1 VSGASPPNGSDAEAI
16 LRESGALLEHD
27 HFVYISGQHGSG
39 WIDKDAVYP
48 HTERTSALGE
58 LIAQRVGDVQIEVV
72 CGPATGGLILAQWV
86 AHHLGVLAVFGE
98 HGEIPKHEHHAAG
111 KRPFVI
117 KRGYDR
123 LVAGRRVLVVDD
135 VVNTGFSI
143 RGTIDAVRESGG
155 DVTTA
160 ASVCNRGA
168 LAPQQ
173 IGVERLIDLTDIELD
188 SWPREQCPLCREGV
202 PINTT
207 YAHGADFV
215 AADGDWP

>member
-1 VSGASPPNGSDAEAI
+1 MSAASPQPPDAEAI
-16 LRESGALLEHD
+16 LRESGALLEGD

-48 HTERTSALGE
+48 HTERTSALGA
-58 LIAQRVGDVQIEVV
+58 LIAQAVVDDGTEVV

-98 HGEIPKHEHHAAG
+98 HGEISKGEHDPDG

-117 KRGYDR
+117 RRGYDR
-123 LVAGRRVLVVDD
+123 LVSGRRVLVVDD

-143 RGTIDAVRESGG
+143 RGTIDAVRSHAGVVE
-155 DVTTA
+155 VA

-168 LAPQQ
+168 LAPEQ
-173 IGVERLIDLTDIELD
+173 IGVERLIGLTDIELD

-202 PINTT
+202 PVNTA
-207 YAHGADFV
+207 YAHGGDFV
-215 AADGDWP
+215 AAGGNWP

>member
-1 VSGASPPNGSDAEAI
+1 VSDASAPNGSEAEAI

-58 LIAQRVGDVQIEVV
+58 LIAQQVADAQVEVV

-86 AHHLGVLAVFGE
+86 AHHLGALAVFGE
-98 HGEIPKHEHHAAG
+98 HGEIPKHEHHAGG

-117 KRGYDR
+117 KRGYDQ
-123 LVAGRRVLVVDD
+123 LIADRRVLVVDD

-143 RGTIDAVRESGG
+143 RGTIEAVRANGG
-155 DVTTA
+155 IVAAA

-168 LAPQQ
+168 LAPAQ

-188 SWPREQCPLCREGV
+188 SWPREQCPLCSEGV
-202 PINTT
+202 PINTA

-215 AADGDWP
+215 AAEGDWP

>member
-1 VSGASPPNGSDAEAI
+1 MSAASPQSPNAEAI
-16 LRESGALLEHD
+16 LRESGALLDGD

-48 HTERTSALGE
+48 HTERTSALGA
-58 LIAQRVGDVQIEVV
+58 LIAQAVATDEIEVV

-86 AHHLGVLAVFGE
+86 AHHLGALAVFGE
-98 HGEIPKHEHHAAG
+98 HGEIAKDEHHAAG

-123 LVAGRRVLVVDD
+123 IVAGRRVLVVDD

-143 RGTIDAVRESGG
+143 RGTIEAVRSHGG
-155 DVTTA
+155 LVEIA

-168 LAPQQ
+168 LAPER
-173 IGVERLIDLTDIELD
+173 IGVERLIDLTDIKLD

-202 PINTT
+202 PVNTA
-207 YAHGADFV
+207 YAHGHDFV
-215 AADGDWP
+215 AAGGNWP

>member
-1 VSGASPPNGSDAEAI
+1 MSAASPQPPDAEAI
-16 LRESGALLEHD
+16 LRESGALLEGD

-48 HTERTSALGE
+48 HTERTSALGA
-58 LIAQRVGDVQIEVV
+58 LIAQAVAGERIEVV

-98 HGEIPKHEHHAAG
+98 HGEIPEDQHHAKG

-123 LVAGRRVLVVDD
+123 LVSERRVLVVDD

-143 RGTIDAVRESGG
+143 RGTIEAVRSHAGIVE
-155 DVTTA
+155 TA

-168 LAPQQ
+168 LAPER
-173 IGVERLIDLTDIELD
+173 IDVERLIDLTDIELD
-188 SWPREQCPLCREGV
+188 SWPRDQCPLCRDGIPV
-202 PINTT
+202 NTA
-207 YAHGADFV
+207 YAHGADFI
-215 AADGDWP
+215 AAGGNWP